1 MDTFKQNHMLVWRKK
16 IRNEPIVPPFAEEI
30 NCKEATASEKHWETS
45 GRYATLCKY
54 IFVRNKNVISEN
66 LMLWKQRHGAGDVC
80 LTPSELTASRG
91 HRTESSESLVWS
103 VAVCNHHR
111 DLGWRRPLSLRVLPT
126 ARTEPHTPHHCLP
139 PPHQPSPV
147 GSSGA
152 RETLVVTFEFY
163 IWGDR
168 LGISSNLSKEVSG
181 RKLRRKRSKIYF
193 FNPQFSTG
201 LWDNPFFVLISSLH
215 CHWPICAKRSLN
227 RNSVP
232 RIVVCLLKRYMDNF

>member
-103 VAVCNHHR
+103 VAVRNHPR

-126 ARTEPHTPHHCLP
+126 PFITA
-139 PPHQPSPV
+139 PHQPTSLLPW
-147 GSSGA
+147 A
-152 RETLVVTFEFY
+152 RLVHETPVVTFEFY
-163 IWGDR
+163 VWGNR

-201 LWDNPFFVLISSLH
+201 LWDNPFFVFLCFNKLPALSLAH
-215 CHWPICAKRSLN
+215 LCQEKFES
-227 RNSVP
+227 
-232 RIVVCLLKRYMDNF
+232 